1 VLLLLEPCPV
11 PPSFGQIAMIPQNP
25 TSADGLDN
33 PDFVFQ
39 VPAQGVVRDAIC
51 HLPLFTGST
60 VDSLILLRTPPS
72 EGIPAEAL
80 SILDS
85 LLIRFP

>member
-1 VLLLLEPCPV
+1 
-11 PPSFGQIAMIPQNP
+11 MIPQNP

-33 PDFVFQ
+33 PSFVFQ
-39 VPAQGVVRDAIC
+39 VPGQGVVRDAIC
-51 HLPLFTGST
+51 HLLLFTGST

-72 EGIPAEAL
+72 EGTPAEAL
-80 SILDS
+80 WVLDS